1 MPNSVSLSK
10 KDFKLIMKRRLYN
23 DWVNI
28 LILNI
33 ESEDNLELYE
43 KLYLKNIGDFLT
55 PDNVKISCEE
65 AEENYYNLLKE
76 YSKSNKLY
84 KDYLKIV
91 KFYKD
96 KTYKNKD
103 IKYIVI
109 SIELYNF
116 LKSDKLFGI
125 DYGNFNI
132 KI

>member
-23 DWVNI
+23 DWVNV

-55 PDNVKISCEE
+55 PDNVKISGEE
-65 AEENYYNLLKE
+65 AEENYYSLLEE
-76 YSKSNKLY
+76 YAKSNKLY

-116 LKSDKLFGI
+116 LKSDKLFGV
-125 DYGNFNI
+125 DYESFNI